1 MKSWKKRAR
10 IYKYKLK
17 HELSVRTHKIRHL
30 LVKLLAPTLYKGA
43 STQATSLTRPMIE
56 FIRKNFGGKP
66 LTGVE
71 IGVLHGKNA
80 ERILKTLS
88 IQKLYLID
96 PYELYIEVSGELS
109 DTRNALQECKKR
121 VSKSGEKVKFI
132 IKKSSEAVNEI
143 PDDLDFVYI
152 DGNHAY
158 EFVKKD
164 IELYYPK
171 IKTGG
176 VLGGHDF
183 ALSTKGVFKAVMEF
197 VTDNELKLHGEDTD
211 WWVVKK

>member
-1 MKSWKKRAR
+1 MYVGVGKMKD
-10 IYKYKLK
+10 
-17 HELSVRTHKIRHL
+17 ELKIRTRRIRHF
-30 LVKLLAPTLYKGA
+30 LVKLLAPNLYKSMRA
-43 STQATSLTRPMIE
+43 QDTWRPRPMIE
-56 FIRKNFGGKP
+56 FVRKNLGDP

-71 IGVLHGKNA
+71 IGVRQGKNA
-80 ERILKTLS
+80 EGILKTLS
-88 IQKLYLID
+88 IRKLYLID
-96 PYELYIEVSGELS
+96 PYEPYIEVNGELI
-109 DTRNALQECKKR
+109 DPRNALQKCKER
-121 VSKSGEKVKFI
+121 LSKFGEKVKFI

-183 ALSTKGVFKAVMEF
+183 TPSTKGVFKAVMEF

>member
-1 MKSWKKRAR
+1 
-10 IYKYKLK
+10 
-17 HELSVRTHKIRHL
+17 
-30 LVKLLAPTLYKGA
+30 
-43 STQATSLTRPMIE
+43 MIE

-109 DTRNALQECKKR
+109 DTRNALQECKKK
-121 VSKSGEKVKFI
+121 VSKFGEKVKFI